1 MGNDAED
8 TKNEA
13 EYWEGEALRYA
24 QNAEFWRK
32 KASKPSLTISER
44 QRAYKARHRAAGRK
58 EVRNLWAHPDDVP
71 AIKALADKL
80 NGKRGG
86 RQVKT

>member
-1 MGNDAED
+1 MTPQTPTD
-8 TKNEA
+8 
-13 EYWEGEALRYA
+13 
-24 QNAEFWRK
+24 
-32 KASKPSLTISER
+32 R

-80 NGKRGG
+80 NGKRGD
-86 RQVKT
+86 RQVKTP